1 MQASTS
7 RHPGLPSGAEPL
19 VAILRGLLPQQAAAV
34 GAALFDAGLRC
45 LEVPLNRPQA
55 LRCIEIL
62 ATMAPPDALVGGGT
76 MLSPRDVDEVAA
88 AGGRLMVAP
97 HCDPELIAHAAA
109 RGMFCAPGVA
119 TPSEAFSAL
128 RAGAHALKL
137 FPAEQI
143 GVRGLKALCTVL
155 PPGTPLWP
163 VGGVDEAQMADWV
176 RAGATGFGIGS
187 QLFQPGLEAAEI
199 GRRGASMLRAWRA
212 ARGG

>member
-1 MQASTS
+1 MNPSTP
-7 RHPGLPSGAEPL
+7 RHPGLAPGAEPL
-19 VAILRGLLPQQAAAV
+19 VAILRGLRPDQAAAV
-34 GAALFDAGLRC
+34 GGALFEAGFRC

-62 ATMAPPDALVGGGT
+62 ASMAPPDALVGGGT
-76 MLSPRDVDEVAA
+76 MLSPRDVDEVAS
-88 AGGRLMVAP
+88 AGGGLMVAP

-143 GVRGLKALCTVL
+143 GTRGLKALCTVL
-155 PPGTPLWP
+155 PPGTAVWP
-163 VGGVDEAQMADWV
+163 VGGVDEAQMAEWV

-187 QLFQPGLEAAEI
+187 QLFQPGLEAAEV
-199 GRRGASMLRAWRA
+199 GRRGASMLRAWRE
-212 ARGG
+212 ARA

>member
-1 MQASTS
+1 MNPSPP
-7 RHPGLPSGAEPL
+7 RHPGLPPGAEPL
-19 VAILRGLLPQQAAAV
+19 VAILRGLVPEQAAAV
-34 GAALFDAGLRC
+34 GAALFEAGFRC

-62 ATMAPPDALVGGGT
+62 ASMAPPDALVGGGT
-76 MLSPRDVDEVAA
+76 MLSLRDVDEVAS
-88 AGGRLMVAP
+88 AGGGLMVAP

-143 GVRGLKALCTVL
+143 GTRGLKALCTVL
-155 PPGTPLWP
+155 PPGTDVWP

-199 GRRGASMLRAWRA
+199 GRRAAGMLRAWRA
-212 ARGG
+212 ARA